1 VTRIKVTTG
10 VACVVTAGLLLW
22 PIDAHAQRRVG
33 RGPVRSVVVVGGFYR
48 PWFYDPWYGYPYW
61 GYPPYYY
68 GGPYGQFGSL
78 RIQVEPRQTEVFL
91 DGYYA
96 GTVDDFDGIFQ
107 RLHAEP
113 GEHELE
119 LYLPGYRSVR
129 QRIYVQPGATFRV
142 RYTMIPLQPG
152 DTPDARPAA
161 PAGLPPAGPPPAGPP
176 PAGPPRA
183 GAPYPY
189 GPPRAP
195 QRGSIRASEFGTLA
209 IRVQPGDADVLVDG
223 ERWDASGSDQRLTVQ
238 LSAGEHRVEIR
249 KDGFEPFTSTVV
261 VRPGETATVNV
272 SLSRK

>member
-10 VACVVTAGLLLW
+10 VACVMAAGLLLW
-22 PIDAHAQRRVG
+22 PIDAHAQRRGG
-33 RGPVRSVVVVGGFYR
+33 RGPVRSVVVVGGYYS
-48 PWFYDPWYGYPYW
+48 PWFYGPWYGSPYW

-68 GGPYGQFGSL
+68 GAPYGQFGSL
-78 RIQVEPRQTEVFL
+78 RLQVEPRQTEVFL

-119 LYLPGYRSVR
+119 LYLQGYRSVR
-129 QRIYVQPGATFRV
+129 QKIYVQPGATFRV
-142 RYTMIPLQPG
+142 RYTMTPLQPG

-161 PAGLPPAGPPPAGPP
+161 PPGPPPGGPP

-195 QRGSIRASEFGTLA
+195 QRGPTRASDFGTLA
-209 IRVQPGDADVLVDG
+209 LRVQPGDANVLVDG
-223 ERWDASGSDQRLTVQ
+223 ERWGISGPDERLLVQ

>member
-1 VTRIKVTTG
+1 MNRIKVTTG
-10 VACVVTAGLLLW
+10 VACVLAAGLLLW
-22 PIDAHAQRRVG
+22 PIDAHAQRRGG
-33 RGPVRSVVVVGGFYR
+33 RGPVRSVVVVGGYYS
-48 PWFYDPWYGYPYW
+48 PWFYDPWYGFPYW

-68 GGPYGQFGSL
+68 GAPYGQYGSL
-78 RIQVEPRQTEVFL
+78 RLQVEPRQTEVFL

-96 GTVDDFDGIFQ
+96 GTVDDFDGMFQ
-107 RLHAEP
+107 RLNVEP
-113 GEHELE
+113 GDHELE
-119 LYLPGYRSVR
+119 LYLEGYRSVR
-129 QRIYVQPGATFRV
+129 QKVYVQPGATFRV
-142 RYTMIPLQPG
+142 RHTMTPLQPG

-161 PAGLPPAGPPPAGPP
+161 

-195 QRGSIRASEFGTLA
+195 QRGSTRASEFGTLA
-209 IRVQPGDADVLVDG
+209 IRVQPGDADLFVDG
-223 ERWDASGSDQRLTVQ
+223 ERWDMTGSDQRLTVQ

-261 VRPGETATVNV
+261 VRAGETATVNV